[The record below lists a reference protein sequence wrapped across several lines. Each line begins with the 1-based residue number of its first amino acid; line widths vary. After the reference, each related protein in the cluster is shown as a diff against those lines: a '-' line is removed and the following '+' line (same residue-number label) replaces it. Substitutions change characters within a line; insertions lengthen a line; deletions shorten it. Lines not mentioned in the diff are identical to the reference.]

1 MTTYLL
7 WFRVAPM
14 PSCKVEWESFSPD
27 LECAIS
33 APTPERARDLLKA
46 ELRLDRY
53 ELAEL
58 EACLVYAA
66 DAWDASND
74 PEGRVRAAAESA
86 KASDAVVF
94 GSFGPSPPSG

>member
-33 APTPERARDLLKA
+33 APTSERARDLLKA
-46 ELRLDRY
+46 ELRRDHY
-53 ELAEL
+53 EL
-58 EACLVYAA
+58 A